1 MRAIYGGGD
10 AVYVLEQVSY
20 LIGHDSLLGGVSSSP
35 LLSTAE
41 ERFNHIIYVQDTV
54 QIQNRLQRMNFHL
67 FAEVQANLLHW

>member
-1 MRAIYGGGD
+1 MGGD
-10 AVYVLEQVSY
+10 TVYVLEQVSY
-20 LIGHDSLLGGVSSSP
+20 LIGHDSLLGGVGSSP

-41 ERFNHIIYVQDTV
+41 ERFNNIIYVQDTV